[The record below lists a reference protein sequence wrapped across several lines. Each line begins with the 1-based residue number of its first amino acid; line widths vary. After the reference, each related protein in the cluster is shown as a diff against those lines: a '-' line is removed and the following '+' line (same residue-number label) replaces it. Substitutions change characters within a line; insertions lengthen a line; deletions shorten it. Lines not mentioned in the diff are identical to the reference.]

1 MGKLFQAFV
10 LLLFLFVLTLP
21 ATAQKAC
28 FTSEA
33 RAQAERTA
41 KVWQQP
47 DPDYDPVLGYNP
59 TSGPRPG
66 SPAVASDGRA
76 KPLNC
81 VASMKGNE
89 GTGTTPKFYCTVAGV
104 VDIDG
109 EPIRYKI
116 KPQ

>member
-21 ATAQKAC
+21 AAAQKAC

-41 KVWQQP
+41 KVWRQP
-47 DPDYDPVLGYNP
+47 DPGYDPVLGYNP
-59 TSGPRPG
+59 TSGPRIG
-66 SPAVASDGRA
+66 SPAVDSDGRA

-81 VASMKGNE
+81 VASKKENE
-89 GTGTTPKFYCTVAGV
+89 
-104 VDIDG
+104 D
-109 EPIRYKI
+109 
-116 KPQ
+116 

>member
-1 MGKLFQAFV
+1 MGCKLVQSFI
-10 LLLFLFVLTLP
+10 LLVFLFVLTLP
-21 ATAQKAC
+21 AAAQKAC

-81 VASMKGNE
+81 VASKKGSE
-89 GTGTTPKFYCTVAGV
+89 G
-104 VDIDG
+104 
-109 EPIRYKI
+109 
-116 KPQ
+116 